1 MVGHRR
7 QWPRQATEL
16 VKMGYDYLAI
26 GGMVPLRPEQI
37 KSALGA
43 VRDAIPKEVA
53 VHILDLQ
60 KQTTCMSFKTV
71 ASTVLTPPRHCYEPL
86 KILALTTMS
95 GMGRHSII
103 FTAIRVPQ
111 VLTSPPLK
119 RMVQAGKLELE
130 EAVELEREAFRH
142 FANMIVARLL

>member
-1 MVGHRR
+1 
-7 QWPRQATEL
+7 
-16 VKMGYDYLAI
+16 MGYDYLAI

-53 VHILDLQ
+53 VHILGFAKADHVHD
-60 KQTTCMSFKTV
+60 FKTV

-86 KILALTTMS
+86 KIPALTTMS

-103 FTAIRVPQ
+103 LLLLGASSSYQSAT
-111 VLTSPPLK
+111 
-119 RMVQAGKLELE
+119 
-130 EAVELEREAFRH
+130 EAHGSGRKTRT
-142 FANMIVARLL
+142 